1 MANNILPVEYINIFE
16 KELQQEIE
24 RVGVVHEYK
33 MGDVIM
39 DIGQYIKSLPILL
52 KGSIKIVREDD
63 EGHELFLYYVRHS
76 ETCAMSLTCCMQD
89 MRSQIRS
96 IAEEDA
102 KVISI
107 PIEYMDEWMMK
118 YRTWKNFVMNTY
130 SKRFE
135 ELLNT
140 IDLIAF
146 HNMDERLIEYL
157 REKSEI
163 HQSNKI
169 EITHQEIAFDL
180 SSSREAISRLLKKL
194 EKMNKVKLHRN
205 LIELV

>member
-1 MANNILPVEYINIFE
+1 MIQKLPIEYVNLFE
-16 KELQQEIE
+16 KSLMEEIE
-24 RVGVVHEYK
+24 RVGVIHDFKE
-33 MGDVIM
+33 GDTIM
-39 DIGQYIKSLPILL
+39 DIGQYIKTLPILIE
-52 KGSIKIVREDD
+52 GSIKVVREDD
-63 EGHELFLYYVRHS
+63 DGHELFLYYVRSH

-89 MRSQIRS
+89 LRSQIRAV
-96 IAEEDA
+96 AEEDV
-102 KVISI
+102 KVVSI
-107 PIEYMDEWMMK
+107 PIDYMDEWMMK

-163 HQSNKI
+163 HKSNKI
-169 EITHQEIAFDL
+169 EVTHQEIAFDL

-194 EKMNKVKLHRN
+194 ERMGKVKLHRN
-205 LIELV
+205 LIELVG

>member
-1 MANNILPVEYINIFE
+1 MTNQILPVEYINLFE
-16 KELQQEIE
+16 KGLQEEIE
-24 RVGVVHEYK
+24 RVGVIHNFKE
-33 MGDVIM
+33 GDLIM

-52 KGSIKIVREDD
+52 KGSIKVVREDD
-63 EGHELFLYYVRHS
+63 DGHELFLYYVRHS

-89 MRSQIRS
+89 LRSQIRAV
-96 IAEEDA
+96 AEED
-102 KVISI
+102 VRVVSI

-118 YRTWKNFVMNTY
+118 FRTWKNFVMNTC

-146 HNMDERLIEYL
+146 HNMDDRLIEYL
-157 REKSEI
+157 KEKSEI
-163 HQSNKI
+163 HKSNKI
-169 EITHQEIAFDL
+169 EVTHQEIAFDL

-194 EKMNKVKLHRN
+194 ENMGRVKLHRN
-205 LIELV
+205 LIELM